1 MDWTEQEVGKMKGFV
16 KSNPKLNPGL
26 QNMNS
31 NLRDM
36 QVKIPPRP
44 PSRPP
49 LLNIKANGPGDQT
62 RRMGDLTRLH

>member
-36 QVKIPPRP
+36 QVKILPRP
-44 PSRPP
+44 PKY
-49 LLNIKANGPGDQT
+49 N
-62 RRMGDLTRLH
+62 RRNY